1 MKPRSAGGE
10 FDRTVQTIPP
20 RRWFSGEDIPM
31 VQMPAAIA
39 QGDSPPGQRVS
50 NPTAKEFVMNETL
63 ELEFTDLGDAKE
75 VTKGT
80 IDPQNSEEH
89 PVLSRRLEN

>member
-1 MKPRSAGGE
+1 
-10 FDRTVQTIPP
+10 
-20 RRWFSGEDIPM
+20 M

-75 VTKGT
+75 VTDRK
-80 IDPQNSEEH
+80 S
-89 PVLSRRLEN
+89 VV